1 MRYWKATDASGRVVV
16 LVDGAQLWD
25 VSGNPTA
32 LSEQKLFWSVNNY
45 AENISPDP
53 CTIYVDD
60 LEILT
65 MG

>member
-1 MRYWKATDASGRVVV
+1 VVV

-32 LSEQKLFWSVNNY
+32 VSEQKLFWSVNNY
-45 AENISPDP
+45 AENIAPDP

-60 LEILT
+60 MEILA